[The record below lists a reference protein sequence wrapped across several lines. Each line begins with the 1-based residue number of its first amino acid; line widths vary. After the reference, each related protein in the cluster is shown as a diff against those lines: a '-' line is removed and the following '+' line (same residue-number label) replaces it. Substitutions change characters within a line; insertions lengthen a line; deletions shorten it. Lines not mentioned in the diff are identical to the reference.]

1 MGGLIT
7 VLVVLIILVLPL
19 RKQRLGEEKLHSYFS
34 WVSFIV

>member
-19 RKQRLGEEKLHSYFS
+19 RKQRLEKKNSLHIL
-34 WVSFIV
+34 VGCLLL